1 MSTDTSE
8 NKVVVTLHKGVDVDA
23 FISEMT
29 SQGHS
34 TPYVPQR
41 AVEIHN
47 LKPES
52 LRNVDFI
59 MSKEEMEQL
68 KKDPRVIACR
78 WGTKKENGIVR
89 SITALDS
96 SRIYTRTSFFGSGN
110 LDCNWGLVEGTNR
123 TKQFTTSSSVNYN
136 LPYTLTGSGIDFVI
150 QDSGLQVD
158 HPEFQDE
165 NGVSRVNQIDWFAA
179 TGQSGTMPVN
189 FYTDEDG
196 HGTHVCG
203 IAAAKTYGWA
213 KKSQIYVMNILGVN
227 ANSTISSSLSFNLLR
242 LWHQSK
248 SITSTGYKRPTVV
261 NMSWGYGYGFD
272 FFYDFISGGV
282 YRGTS
287 WTGTTVPQNAYG
299 LITPTSGRLPAIV
312 ESEEADMEDALD
324 AGIILIGAA
333 GNDAYKMDVP
343 GGLDYDNY
351 FDSFFGSIY
360 YHRGG
365 TPQRVDRV
373 TSVGCVDLQYS
384 PTERKA
390 NFSNCGPRVDIYAPG
405 VRIAAPVSNI
415 TDLGGYPVVT
425 YPLNSSYNVGKV
437 SGTSQASPQ
446 IAGLACCLLEARP
459 YMNSEDIRQWMIEN
473 ATVGRL
479 TSTGSTYTDL
489 YNLQD
494 SGNRYM
500 YNPFTGTQV
509 TNMTPGAAQ
518 IHGTM

>member
-41 AVEIHN
+41 AVEIYN

-59 MSKEEMEQL
+59 MSREEMEQL
-68 KKDPRVIACR
+68 QQDPRVLACR
-78 WGTKKENGIVR
+78 WGTKKENGLVIKHQ
-89 SITALDS
+89 ALDM
-96 SRIYTRTSFFGSGN
+96 SRTYTRTSGFAPDN
-110 LDCNWGLVEGTNR
+110 LDCNWGLVESTSR
-123 TKQFTTSSSVNYN
+123 TKQFTSSSSVNYS
-136 LPYTLTGSGIDFVI
+136 LPYTLTGQGVDFVI

-196 HGTHVCG
+196 HGTNVCG

-213 KKSQIYVMNILGVN
+213 KNSQIYVMNILGVN
-227 ANSTISSSLSFNLLR
+227 ANSTIATSLSFNLLR

-248 SITSTGYKRPTVV
+248 PITSTGYKRPTVV
-261 NMSWGYGYGFD
+261 NMSWGYGYNFSALS
-272 FFYDFISGGV
+272 FYLSGGV
-282 YRGTS
+282 YRGTPWS
-287 WTGTTVPQNAYG
+287 GTSLPRNIYG
-299 LITPTSGRLPAIV
+299 LVSPTSGTLPAIV
-312 ESEEADMEDALD
+312 ASDEADMEDALD
-324 AGIILIGAA
+324 AGVVLIGAA

-351 FDSFFGSIY
+351 ITTSFGTIY

-365 TPQRVDRV
+365 TPTNYPRV
-373 TSVGCVDLQYS
+373 TSVGCIDLQYS

-390 NFSNCGPRVDIYAPG
+390 NFSNCGPRIDVWAPG
-405 VRIAAPVSNI
+405 SRIPAPVSNI

-425 YPLNSSYNVGKV
+425 YPYNSSYKVGKV

-446 IAGLACCLLEARP
+446 VAGLACCLLEARP
-459 YMNSEDIRQWMIEN
+459 YMNSEDVRQWMIEN
-473 ATVGRL
+473 ATTGRL
-479 TSTGSTYTDL
+479 TSTGTTYTDQ

-494 SGNRYM
+494 AGNRYL

-509 TNMTPGAAQ
+509 TNMTPGTAQ
-518 IHGTM
+518 IHGSM